1 MSAEVAVIV
10 CSRNRADQLSRM
22 LESLRNIET
31 HREWELIVVDSDS
44 TDHTAHVVAAFAT
57 SFPRAVRIVCA
68 PVPGL
73 GLARNLGAAAT
84 TAPVVLFTDDDCYPA
99 PEWIDQMSRCLEE
112 STSFGAVG
120 GRIVLHDARD
130 FPITIQLRTDA
141 VDFPPGSVL
150 VAGVLQ
156 GANFGFRRSALMQ
169 VGAFDNRMGAGTP
182 FACEDIDVLARIS
195 AAGWTV
201 GYDPRPVVAH
211 HHGRRTQEEAT
222 RLMHTYDVG
231 RGAFYCKMLVSSPLR
246 FRYAWH
252 WLRSLRYSDAAVW
265 AREVVGALRFASV
278 LLRRES
284 ARTAR

>member
-22 LESLRNIET
+22 LESLRAIET
-31 HREWELIVVDSDS
+31 HREWELIIVDSDS

-57 SFPRAVRIVCA
+57 SFPRAVRTVRA
-68 PVPGL
+68 SGPGL
-73 GLARNLGAAAT
+73 GFARNLGAAAT

-99 PEWIDQMSRCLEE
+99 PDWIEMMTRCFEE
-112 STSFGAVG
+112 SLSLGAVG

-130 FPITIQLRTDA
+130 LPITIQLRTDA

-156 GANFGFRRSALMQ
+156 GANVGFRRSALTQ
-169 VGAFDNRMGAGTP
+169 VGAFDARMGAGTP

-195 AAGWTV
+195 DAGWTV
-201 GYDPRPVVAH
+201 RYDPRPVVAH
-211 HHGRRTQEEAT
+211 HHGRRTQAEAT
-222 RLMHTYDVG
+222 RLMHTYDAG

-246 FRYAWH
+246 VQYAWH
-252 WLRSLRYSDAAVW
+252 WLRSLRYSDVTVW

-278 LLRRES
+278 LLRRRG
-284 ARTAR
+284 ARTP